1 MVIHY
6 RIPKSIRGL
15 AKYDK
20 AVNRFYFVT
29 LTIPVLKMCISL
41 LRGFKTSW
49 RNNVQDSGIKQSQI
63 YFSCDTFPTYCINKF
78 MYANCKVQVPVHQN
92 CNIEKQ
98 QAQMRWL
105 LGSAQEGSAG
115 LLGFEYSGNAP
126 NQMLLN

>member
-1 MVIHY
+1 
-6 RIPKSIRGL
+6 
-15 AKYDK
+15 
-20 AVNRFYFVT
+20 
-29 LTIPVLKMCISL
+29 
-41 LRGFKTSW
+41 
-49 RNNVQDSGIKQSQI
+49 
-63 YFSCDTFPTYCINKF
+63 